1 MHEHFIWDVIWT
13 LYLCLSV
20 ILYYAFS
27 KIVCVIVLYCT
38 HVYLPY
44 YIINIQKLLVLLN
57 CIVLYYTVI
66 VSEFM
71 SMHSSYEFAKN
82 LQNYVINHKS
92 NLNINLSCCLSG
104 NNRIFNTL
112 ICTNFFCSK
121 IYSSSNLSYS
131 FFFLFL
137 FFSFFHKFIISNT
150 TLSLKL
156 AALAFI
162 EKNLCM

>member
-38 HVYLPY
+38 HVYLSY

-112 ICTNFFCSK
+112 ICTNFFVVK
-121 IYSSSNLSYS
+121 FIAALTFPS
-131 FFFLFL
+131 FFFSQIYYF
-137 FFSFFHKFIISNT
+137 
-150 TLSLKL
+150 
-156 AALAFI
+156 
-162 EKNLCM
+162 

>member
-1 MHEHFIWDVIWT
+1 MHVHFIWAIIWT

-27 KIVCVIVLYCT
+27 KLFVLLYCT
-38 HVYLPY
+38 VPIFICHIILY
-44 YIINIQKLLVLLN
+44 YIINIQKLLVLLY
-57 CIVLYYTVI
+57 CIILYYTVL
-66 VSEFM
+66 VSKYM

-121 IYSSSNLSYS
+121 IYNSSNLS
-131 FFFLFL
+131 L
-137 FFSFFHKFIISNT
+137 FFSFFFT
-150 TLSLKL
+150 
-156 AALAFI
+156 
-162 EKNLCM
+162 NLLFLTPLYH

>member
-1 MHEHFIWDVIWT
+1 MNLIFMFICHII
-13 LYLCLSV
+13 LCIFKNCLC
-20 ILYYAFS
+20 Y
-27 KIVCVIVLYCT
+27 CIVLYP
-38 HVYLPY
+38 YLSAILY
-44 YIINIQKLLVLLN
+44 YIINIQKLLVLLY
-57 CIVLYYTVI
+57 CIILYYTVL
-66 VSEFM
+66 VSKYM
-71 SMHSSYEFAKN
+71 SMHSSYKFAKN

-121 IYSSSNLSYS
+121 IYSSSNLSL
-131 FFFLFL
+131 FFFLF
-137 FFSFFHKFIISNT
+137 FFHKFIISNT

-162 EKNLCM
+162 EKSLCM

>member
-1 MHEHFIWDVIWT
+1 MNLIFMFICHIILCIFKNCLCYCIV
-13 LYLCLSV
+13 LYPCLFV
-20 ILYYAFS
+20 ILYYKYS
-27 KIVCVIVLYCT
+27 KIACVIELYCT
-38 HVYLPY
+38 
-44 YIINIQKLLVLLN
+44 
-57 CIVLYYTVI
+57 VLYVI

-121 IYSSSNLSYS
+121 IYNSSNLS
-131 FFFLFL
+131 LF
-137 FFSFFHKFIISNT
+137 FFSFFFT
-150 TLSLKL
+150 
-156 AALAFI
+156 
-162 EKNLCM
+162 NLLFLTPLYH